1 MIFFYFLK
9 IIFFRSE
16 RETDSSKRDYDSRPA
31 KRSLLLLQRTNTEF
45 EITIFI
51 VHEKMVVEN
60 YLKIHKVKNTE
71 MVIDAK
77 F

>member
-1 MIFFYFLK
+1 MIFFIFSKLF
-9 IIFFRSE
+9 FFRSE

-51 VHEKMVVEN
+51 VHEDDRRKLFEISQGQKYRN
-60 YLKIHKVKNTE
+60 GN
-71 MVIDAK
+71 
-77 F
+77 

>member
-1 MIFFYFLK
+1 MIFFIFSKLF
-9 IIFFRSE
+9 FFRSE

-51 VHEKMVVEN
+51 VYEDDRRKLFEISQGQKYSN
-60 YLKIHKVKNTE
+60 GN
-71 MVIDAK
+71 
-77 F
+77 